1 MNNKLKV
8 LLWKIKRY
16 PFISISIAAINLLVF
31 LLCKIFPAIY
41 SGGYSGIYEVLYC
54 KEYGRIIWS
63 MFLHSDAEHIFNN
76 MIIVVFLGSILE
88 EQIGHFW
95 YGLIYFISG
104 IGANIF
110 SLAVK
115 YVNYDFAG
123 SLGASG
129 AVFGLDGL
137 LLATVL
143 FMGNRLELPITRV
156 ILVIFLSVYSGFTS
170 SGIDN
175 AAHVGGL
182 VLGFLLGILLS
193 VGMRAGKNKKR
204 RGDKQYEY

>member
-1 MNNKLKV
+1 MNNKIKV
-8 LLWKIKRY
+8 FLWKIKRY
-16 PFISISIAAINLLVF
+16 PFVSISIVAINLLVF
-31 LLCKIFPAIY
+31 LLCIIFPAIY
-41 SGGYSGIYEVLYC
+41 ERGYSSVYEVLSC
-54 KEYGRIIWS
+54 KEYGRIVWA
-63 MFLHSDAEHIFNN
+63 MFLHSDAEHIFSN
-76 MIIVVFLGSILE
+76 MIIVMFLGSMLE
-88 EQIGHFW
+88 EEIGHFW
-95 YGLIYFISG
+95 YGLVYFISG

-115 YVNYDFAG
+115 YVTYDQAG

-143 FMGNRLELPITRV
+143 FMGNRLELPPARV
-156 ILVIFLSVYSGFTS
+156 IFVIFLSVYSGFTS

-182 VLGFLLGILLS
+182 LLGFLLGILIS
-193 VGMRAGKNKKR
+193 VGMKVYQNRKR
-204 RGDKQYEY
+204 RGD